1 MQSRVF
7 LFIKLFRE
15 SFLFAFEALRVN
27 KLRTFLSLLGITIGI
42 FAIISVFTVTDALER
57 KIRTDVES
65 LGNNVIYVQKW
76 PWVPEGGGDGE
87 YPWWK
92 YLNRPLPGYKEM
104 EDLLHRVNSV
114 EAGAYVAQ
122 IGGQLLKYKNSSV
135 ENAQILCVSQ
145 DYDRIKSFELEEG
158 RYFTEGE
165 SNSGRPICL
174 LGANVKEALFPS
186 SNAIG
191 EQISVRGS
199 KLTVIG
205 VFKKE
210 GKSMV
215 DISSDDNVVIPVNFA
230 RNLVNLRSD
239 RIDPYI
245 MVKAKEGIAVTEM
258 RDELK
263 GAMRGIRKLS
273 PKEDD
278 DFALNEISL
287 LSSSLN
293 SLFGTLGIAG
303 WIIGGF
309 SILVGG
315 FGIAN
320 IMFVSVKERTSIIGI
335 QKSLGSKNY
344 FILLQFLVE
353 SVVLCI
359 FGGIIGLLVVYG
371 LTTLVSGSFED
382 FKFVLTAGNITMGI
396 CISAVI
402 GIISGFIPAMQ
413 ASQMNPVDAIRS
425 N

>member
-1 MQSRVF
+1 M
-7 LFIKLFRE
+7 
-15 SFLFAFEALRVN
+15 
-27 KLRTFLSLLGITIGI
+27 RTFLSLLGITIGI

-57 KIRTDVES
+57 KIRSDVAS

-76 PWVPEGGGDGE
+76 PWVPEGNDEG

-104 EDLLHRVNSV
+104 TDLLHRLNSI
-114 EAGAYVAQ
+114 EAGAYVAT
-122 IGGQLLKYKNSSV
+122 IGNQLIKYQNSSV
-135 ENAQILCVSQ
+135 ENATVLAVSQ
-145 DYDRIKSFELEEG
+145 DYDHIKTFELAEG
-158 RYFTEGE
+158 RYFTESE

-174 LGANVKEALFPS
+174 LGANVKDALFPNG
-186 SNAIG
+186 NAVG
-191 EQISVRGS
+191 QEISIKGL

-210 GKSMV
+210 GASMV
-215 DISSDDNVVIPVNFA
+215 DISSDDNVAVPVNFA

-239 RIDPYI
+239 KIDPYI
-245 MVKAKEGIAVTEM
+245 MVKAKAGVSTTEM

-263 GAMRGIRKLS
+263 GAMRSIRKLS
-273 PKEDD
+273 PKQEDN
-278 DFALNEISL
+278 FALNEISL
-287 LSSSLN
+287 LSGGLDSM
-293 SLFGTLGIAG
+293 FHTIGIAG

-353 SVVLCI
+353 SVILCI
-359 FGGIIGLLVVYG
+359 IGGMTGLLIVYL
-371 LTTLVSGSFED
+371 LTRLVAGSFED
-382 FKFVLTAGNITMGI
+382 FKFVLTAGNILMGI
-396 CISAVI
+396 CISGII
-402 GIISGFIPAMQ
+402 GIISGFVPAMQ
-413 ASQMNPVDAIRS
+413 ASQMNPVDAIRA

>member
-1 MQSRVF
+1 MMQSPML
-7 LFIKLFRE
+7 LFVRLFRE

-27 KLRTFLSLLGITIGI
+27 KMRTLLSLLGITIGI

-57 KIRTDVES
+57 KIRTDVQS

-76 PWVPEGGGDGE
+76 PWVPEGGDDG

-92 YLNRPLPGYKEM
+92 YLNRPLPGFKEM
-104 EDLLHRVNSV
+104 SDLLHRLNSV
-114 EAGAYVAQ
+114 EAGAYVAS
-122 IGGQLLKYKNSSV
+122 IGGQLIKYQNSAV
-135 ENAQILCVSQ
+135 ENATILCVSQ
-145 DYDRIKSFELEEG
+145 DYDRIKSFELAEG
-158 RYFTEGE
+158 RYFTESE

-174 LGANVKEALFPS
+174 LGANVEAALFPNG
-186 SNAIG
+186 NALN
-191 EQISVRGS
+191 EQISIKGL
-199 KLTVIG
+199 KLTIIG
-205 VFKKE
+205 TFKKE

-215 DISSDDNVVIPVNFA
+215 DISADDNVVVPVNFA

-245 MVKAKEGIAVTEM
+245 MIKAKDGVVMAEM

-263 GAMRGIRKLS
+263 GAMRSVRKLS
-273 PKEDD
+273 PKEED

-287 LSSSLN
+287 LSGSLD
-293 SLFGTLGIAG
+293 SMFKTIGIAG

-320 IMFVSVKERTSIIGI
+320 IMFVSVKERTNIIGI

-353 SVVLCI
+353 SVILCI
-359 FGGIIGLLVVYG
+359 IGGMIGLLIVYG
-371 LTTLVSGSFED
+371 LTMLVSGSFED
-382 FKFVLTAGNITMGI
+382 FKFVLTTGNILMGV
-396 CISAVI
+396 CISATI
-402 GIISGFIPAMQ
+402 GIISGFVPAMQ
-413 ASQMNPVDAIRS
+413 ASQMNPVDAIRA